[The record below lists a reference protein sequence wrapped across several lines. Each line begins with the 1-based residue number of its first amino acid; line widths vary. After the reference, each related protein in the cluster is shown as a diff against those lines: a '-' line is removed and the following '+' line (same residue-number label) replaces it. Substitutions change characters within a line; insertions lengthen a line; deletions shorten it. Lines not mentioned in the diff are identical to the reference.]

1 MKRGICL
8 ILAAQLMLLAA
19 CGSDA
24 GTGNETTSGS
34 VNSGKSFLVYRRTK
48 SKSLKINFQTKQ
60 F

>member
-34 VNSGKSFLVYRRTK
+34 VNSGDTTVTDDGGEKNET
-48 SKSLKINFQTKQ
+48 
-60 F
+60 